1 MTPEDVDDV
10 DSVDPEVLHVTN
22 ERSVIAVVT
31 GADLQ
36 VIDIERVTFASYVR

>member
-1 MTPEDVDDV
+1 VTPQDVDDV

-22 ERSVIAVVT
+22 ERRVIAVVT

-36 VIDIERVTFASYVR
+36 VIDIERVTFARYVR